1 MKFIANILTDKK
13 FTGNELYNV
22 VNSKELLIP
31 DIPTLVVGWE
41 FTKSLYPDV
50 DITDWVIDDNT
61 YWTFG
66 NREKR
71 SVYEDRIEK
80 FKNIAINYVISSVKY
95 KFINILADKQS
106 AKEFISKVDAE
117 SGITSYYYNGIVYV
131 YIPSEGVVYGIS
143 LRDIDYVG
151 NNPKTF
157 LSQLNG
163 KENVKSVTT
172 DGVISPETKFAFNG
186 NNYVMPYILS

>member
-80 FKNIAINYVISSVKY
+80 FKNIAINSVISSVKY

-172 DGVISPETKFAFNG
+172 DGVISPETKFSFNG

>member
-1 MKFIANILTDKK
+1 MKFIANILTNKK

-50 DITDWVIDDNT
+50 DITDWAIDDNT

-80 FKNIAINYVISSVKY
+80 FKNIAINSVISSVKY

-172 DGVISPETKFAFNG
+172 DGVISPETKFSFNG

>member
-22 VNSKELLIP
+22 VNSKELLIH

-50 DITDWVIDDNT
+50 DITDWAIDD
-61 YWTFG
+61 
-66 NREKR
+66 K
-71 SVYEDRIEK
+71 IEK
-80 FKNIAINYVISSVKY
+80 FKNIAINSVISSVKY